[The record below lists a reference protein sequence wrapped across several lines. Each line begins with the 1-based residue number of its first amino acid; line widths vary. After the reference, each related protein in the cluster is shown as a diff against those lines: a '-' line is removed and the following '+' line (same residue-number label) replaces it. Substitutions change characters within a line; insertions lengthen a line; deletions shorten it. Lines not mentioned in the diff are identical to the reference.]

1 MQVTDIIYDKIARL
15 PKGYT
20 FTYSTFDSING
31 NKEAIIKCLNRMVS
45 AGKLYKLSKG
55 KFYKPEN
62 SVFGELPLSA
72 EQLVKDLLEK
82 NGKTIGYIT
91 GYSAYNELGLTTQ
104 LPNIIQI
111 GRNEIRSDTTRSIY
125 KISFIKQKNIIT
137 KSNINLLK
145 ILDSIRFIK
154 VIPDASIDDSCE
166 RLSVIISKLSLQDMK
181 LIVKLAMNYP
191 PATRA
196 LLGALS
202 ENTFSDLLI
211 TQLRKSLNPIT
222 TYKLPVT
229 ASILPNAKQWNIK

>member
-1 MQVTDIIYDKIARL
+1 M
-15 PKGYT
+15 
-20 FTYSTFDSING
+20 
-31 NKEAIIKCLNRMVS
+31 
-45 AGKLYKLSKG
+45 
-55 KFYKPEN
+55 
-62 SVFGELPLSA
+62 
-72 EQLVKDLLEK
+72 
-82 NGKTIGYIT
+82 
-91 GYSAYNELGLTTQ
+91 GLTTQ

-166 RLSVIISKLSLQDMK
+166 RLSVIISKLSLQNMK